1 MRIEHIALNVP
12 EPAAMASWYAEK
24 LDMRIVDSND
34 DAPFGQFVA
43 DDSGCM
49 LELYRNDAFCIP
61 DYANQPPAIVH
72 LAFVSADPPA
82 DAARLVA
89 GGATLIN
96 DETAADGSHIL
107 TLRDP
112 WGLAIQLCR
121 RTEPPR

>member
-12 EPAAMASWYAEK
+12 EPGAMARWYADT
-24 LDMRIVDSND
+24 LDMTIVESND
-34 DAPFGQFVA
+34 EPPFGQFVA
-43 DDSGCM
+43 DDGGCM
-49 LELYRNDAFCIP
+49 IELYRNDAFCIP

-72 LAFVSADPPA
+72 LAFVSADPLA
-82 DAARLVA
+82 DAARLITA
-89 GGATLIN
+89 GATQIN

-121 RTEPPR
+121 RTQRPN